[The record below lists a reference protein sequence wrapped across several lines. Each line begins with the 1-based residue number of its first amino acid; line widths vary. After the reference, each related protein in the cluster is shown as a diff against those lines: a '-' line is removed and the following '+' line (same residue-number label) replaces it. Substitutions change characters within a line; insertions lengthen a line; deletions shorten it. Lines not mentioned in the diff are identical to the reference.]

1 MKSFTLRHLF
11 ALSAVF
17 VISACTSL
25 PTELNASSEE
35 TVISDYK
42 TWVESGTAQGSEV
55 RLGGVIANI
64 TNLKDKTRIEV
75 VNVPIDSV
83 GRPSVKVEPQGRFVG
98 YVNEFLDPVT
108 FAEGRLV
115 TLLGTTA
122 EPETGKVGD
131 FEHQYPVMTVKGYH
145 LWRVEERI
153 IMQDSGP
160 YLYHHC
166 LSYFCR
172 DRDGMYREGR
182 VIQEVK

>member
-1 MKSFTLRHLF
+1 MKSITLRHLF
-11 ALSAVF
+11 ALTT
-17 VISACTSL
+17 IILLSACSSL
-25 PTELNASSEE
+25 LTELSASSEE

-42 TWVESGTAQGSEV
+42 TWVDPNTAQGSEV
-55 RLGGVIANI
+55 RLGGVIASVI
-64 TNLKDKTRIEV
+64 NLKDKTRIEV

-115 TLLGTTA
+115 TLLGNTA
-122 EPETGKVGD
+122 ERESGKVGD

-160 YLYHHC
+160 YLSHHC

-172 DRDGMYREGR
+172 DRDDMYREGR